1 MYVIG
6 KLLSTG
12 EGATHMTFGIR
23 TAAAI
28 LLAAFIAGP
37 AFAQSPG
44 ADIYKTKCAMCH
56 GPDGL
61 AATPTAKSLKVIS
74 FKAPEKMKA
83 TDAQFIA
90 STRDG
95 KDKMPAYKDKLT
107 DAQIKA
113 VTAFVRTLQK

>member
-1 MYVIG
+1 
-6 KLLSTG
+6 
-12 EGATHMTFGIR
+12 MTLGNR
-23 TAAAI
+23 AAAVV
-28 LLAAFIAGP
+28 LLTAFMAGP
-37 AFAQSPG
+37 ALAQTSG
-44 ADIYKTKCAMCH
+44 AEIYKSKCAMCH

-61 AATPTAKSLKVIS
+61 AATPTAKNLKVIS
-74 FKAPEKMKA
+74 FKAPEKIKA

-95 KDKMPAYKDKLT
+95 KGRMPGYKDKLT